1 MDILLIA
8 MLLMFAPDS
17 LAWLLPLAVAP
28 VCLWCLWGMMK
39 HAGLLRWHP
48 PGPR

>member
-1 MDILLIA
+1 MDVLLIA
-8 MLLMFAPDS
+8 LLLWAAPDS
-17 LAWLLPLAVAP
+17 LMWLPLLALAL